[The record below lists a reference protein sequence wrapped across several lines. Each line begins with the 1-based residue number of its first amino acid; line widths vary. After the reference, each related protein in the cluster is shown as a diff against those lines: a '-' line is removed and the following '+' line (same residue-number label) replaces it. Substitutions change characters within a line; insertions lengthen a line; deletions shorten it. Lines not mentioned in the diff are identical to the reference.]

1 MSDLPS
7 HPETGS
13 AGPTDPASGPAIGGW
28 SRRRTVLVIAS
39 VVGVLVLFAALHLTG
54 VIGGGEG
61 H

>member
-1 MSDLPS
+1 
-7 HPETGS
+7 
-13 AGPTDPASGPAIGGW
+13 
-28 SRRRTVLVIAS
+28 VLVIAS